1 MANIE
6 TMTGTQI
13 RYLLTLR
20 KFYYAG
26 ELKNGIKT
34 TDVAKEL
41 SISKP
46 SVHKMMNCFLT
57 MGYIAKGL
65 YHQVYLTE
73 KGIQKAGLLEIY
85 YRAVAK
91 KLSVQEEKES
101 SYNRAICAFL
111 ADASR
116 DYLEKLI

>member
-1 MANIE
+1 MANNKM
-6 TMTGTQI
+6 MTGTQI

-20 KFYYAG
+20 KLYYAG
-26 ELKNGIKT
+26 ELNNGIKT

-41 SISKP
+41 SLSKP

-57 MGYIAKGL
+57 MGYIVKGL

-73 KGIQKAGLLEIY
+73 EGIQKAGRLEIY
-85 YRAVAK
+85 YRAVVE
-91 KLSVQEEKES
+91 KLSVSEEEES
-101 SYNRAICAFL
+101 SCNRAICAFL